1 MGAPAQLLIPSS
13 SPLSL
18 IGDVIRPLALILHDV
33 RQAPRYLET
42 PGVQATFDAYT
53 LSSQSPDFFSLFFFF
68 SFLSNCSMS

>member
-18 IGDVIRPLALILHDV
+18 IGDVIRPLALIPHDV

-42 PGVQATFDAYT
+42 PGVQATSDAYT
-53 LSSQSPDFFSLFFFF
+53 LPSQSPDCFLLLLFFA
-68 SFLSNCSMS
+68 NCSMS